1 MDIKYEMLKKE
12 INNGN
17 LKSMYLLYGNE
28 KYLIDTLLKKIKKQF
43 GNLLQGINYIV
54 MDETNVQ
61 DLIFNMQIPAFGYDK
76 KLILVQNAGLFK
88 KDGRKK
94 EGTPLQKEVSLFIE
108 ENNTLIEET
117 LVLVFVEEEID
128 KNDVYQAVYKNG
140 MVCQIDELKPN
151 QLITKLKQVCTLYQV
166 KVEEKTLNH
175 LLEIAGTNLQI
186 LISEIRKLIEY
197 TGSGG
202 EITTEAIDLLTVKQ
216 IESVIFDLTDHLGNK
231 KIDKAI
237 QVLENLMYQKE
248 PLQKILITLYNHF
261 KKLYLCRMAINL
273 NKDIAIALNLKSNQM
288 FLVR

>member
-1 MDIKYEMLKKE
+1 
-12 INNGN
+12 
-17 LKSMYLLYGNE
+17 
-28 KYLIDTLLKKIKKQF
+28 
-43 GNLLQGINYIV
+43 
-54 MDETNVQ
+54 
-61 DLIFNMQIPAFGYDK
+61 
-76 KLILVQNAGLFK
+76 
-88 KDGRKK
+88 
-94 EGTPLQKEVSLFIE
+94 
-108 ENNTLIEET
+108 
-117 LVLVFVEEEID
+117 
-128 KNDVYQAVYKNG
+128 

-261 KKLYLCRMAINL
+261 KKLYLCRLAINL